1 MINSTFGDLVAE
13 YDDVLSAE
21 QCKLIIEKFEFD
33 HRKTKGLT
41 ATDTEGVAAQD
52 SIKKSTDLWISQ
64 WPEWEP
70 EDKLFYEALA
80 PYVKK
85 YLLHIK
91 EVLGD
96 VVESRG
102 NLVDSGYQIQRTQ
115 EGELYD
121 WHADDDVSPILDT
134 IVFPIR
140 GYRDSGSVLQAR
152 RLFTYLFYLNDDYDG
167 GHTQFRVG
175 PEKDDIFSVA
185 PKRGKLICFPASWY
199 FHHRGDVVTK
209 GSKYVC
215 TGWLSDHVTTY
226 TNDSTGVSA
235 KFREEARKSGRKMVL
250 QFNENT
256 GRIEM
261 DDDMKKD
268 KRNGDTFKG
277 MYPKLSELDTIV
289 DETTQDRGI

>member
-102 NLVDSGYQIQRTQ
+102 NLVDSGYQIQRTNV
-115 EGELYD
+115 GESYN

-134 IVFPIR
+134 IVFPLR
-140 GYRDSGSVLQAR
+140 GYRDSGTVMSAR
-152 RLFTYLFYLNDDYDG
+152 RLFTYMFYLNDDFG
-167 GHTQFRVG
+167 GGFTQFRVG
-175 PEKDDIFSVA
+175 PKDSILNVA
-185 PKRGKLICFPASWY
+185 PKQGKLICFPASWY
-199 FHHRGDVVTK
+199 WHHRGDVVTE

-215 TGWLSDHVTTY
+215 TGWLSDHVTTFS
-226 TNDSTGVSA
+226 NDSCSLSPEYRKDARSA
-235 KFREEARKSGRKMVL
+235 GRKMLL

-261 DDDMKKD
+261 DNDMKKENA
-268 KRNGDTFKG
+268 KSDTFRG
-277 MYPKLSELDTIV
+277 MYPKLSDLDTIT
-289 DETTQDRGI
+289 DQTMQGRGV

>member
-102 NLVDSGYQIQRTQ
+102 NLVDSGYQIQRTNV
-115 EGELYD
+115 GESYN

-134 IVFPIR
+134 IVFPLR
-140 GYRDSGSVLQAR
+140 GYRDSGTVMSAR
-152 RLFTYLFYLNDDYDG
+152 RLFTYMFYLNDDFG
-167 GHTQFRVG
+167 GGFTQFRVG
-175 PEKDDIFSVA
+175 PKDSILNVA
-185 PKRGKLICFPASWY
+185 PKQGKLICFPASWY
-199 FHHRGDVVTK
+199 WHHRGDVVTE

-215 TGWLSDHVTTY
+215 TGWLSDHVTTFS
-226 TNDSTGVSA
+226 NDSCSLSPEYRKDARSA
-235 KFREEARKSGRKMVL
+235 GRKMLL

-256 GRIEM
+256 GRIDM
-261 DDDMKKD
+261 DDDM
-268 KRNGDTFKG
+268 
-277 MYPKLSELDTIV
+277 
-289 DETTQDRGI
+289 

>member
-1 MINSTFGDLVAE
+1 MN
-13 YDDVLSAE
+13 
-21 QCKLIIEKFEFD
+21 
-33 HRKTKGLT
+33 
-41 ATDTEGVAAQD
+41 
-52 SIKKSTDLWISQ
+52 
-64 WPEWEP
+64 
-70 EDKLFYEALA
+70 
-80 PYVKK
+80 PYVKT
-85 YLLHIK
+85 YLKFIK
-91 EVLGD
+91 ERLGD
-96 VVESRG
+96 EVECTKSE
-102 NLVDSGYQIQRTQ
+102 LVDSGYQIQRTQ

-152 RLFTYLFYLNDDYDG
+152 RLFTYLFYLNDDYEG
-167 GHTQFRVG
+167 GDTLFRVG
-175 PEKDDIFSVA
+175 PGKNDIFNVA
-185 PKRGKLICFPASWY
+185 PKQGKLICFPASWY
-199 FHHRGDVVTK
+199 FHHKGDVVTK

-226 TNDSTGVSA
+226 TNDHTGVSDN
-235 KFREEARKSGRKMVL
+235 FRKEARQSGRKMVL

-268 KRNGDTFKG
+268 KRNGDTFRG
-277 MYPKLSELDTIV
+277 MYPKLSEIDTIV

>member
-1 MINSTFGDLVAE
+1 M
-13 YDDVLSAE
+13 
-21 QCKLIIEKFEFD
+21 
-33 HRKTKGLT
+33 
-41 ATDTEGVAAQD
+41 
-52 SIKKSTDLWISQ
+52 
-64 WPEWEP
+64 
-70 EDKLFYEALA
+70 
-80 PYVKK
+80 
-85 YLLHIK
+85 
-91 EVLGD
+91 
-96 VVESRG
+96 
-102 NLVDSGYQIQRTQ
+102 
-115 EGELYD
+115 YD

-152 RLFTYLFYLNDDYDG
+152 RLFTYLFYLNDDFDG

-175 PEKDDIFSVA
+175 PGKNDIFSVA
-185 PKRGKLICFPASWY
+185 PKQGKLICFPASWY
-199 FHHRGDVVTK
+199 FHHRGDVVTR
-209 GSKYVC
+209 GSKYIC

-235 KFREEARKSGRKMVL
+235 RFREDARKAGRKMVL

>member
-1 MINSTFGDLVAE
+1 MTLTNFAEMIAE
-13 YDDVLSAE
+13 YEDVLQPGE
-21 QCKLIIEKFEFD
+21 CKKIIEKFEYD
-33 HRKTKGLT
+33 NRKSKGIT
-41 ATDTEGVAAQD
+41 SEESGNDTTG
-52 SIKKSTDLWISQ
+52 IKKSTDLWISQ
-64 WPEWEP
+64 W
-70 EDKLFYEALA
+70 EDWKGEDELFFKALN

-85 YLLHIK
+85 YLQFIK
-91 EVLGD
+91 ERLGD
-96 VVESRG
+96 QVQCTKSE
-102 NLVDSGYQIQRTQ
+102 LVDSGYQIQRTQ

-152 RLFTYLFYLNDDYDG
+152 RLFTYLFYLNDDFDG

-175 PEKDDIFSVA
+175 PGKDDIFSVA
-185 PKRGKLICFPASWY
+185 PKQGKLICFPASWY
-199 FHHRGDVVTK
+199 FHHRGDVVTR
-209 GSKYVC
+209 GSKYIC

-235 KFREEARKSGRKMVL
+235 RFREDARKAGRKMVL